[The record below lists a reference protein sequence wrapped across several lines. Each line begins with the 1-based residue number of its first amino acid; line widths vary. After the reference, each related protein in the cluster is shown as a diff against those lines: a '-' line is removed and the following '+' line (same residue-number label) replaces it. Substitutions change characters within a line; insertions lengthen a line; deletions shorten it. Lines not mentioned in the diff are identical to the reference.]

1 MRKRVNQAKEVI
13 SKVDFN
19 DKKVGTW
26 GLLALIVIV
35 FGFIIAPLMP
45 GLFDTT
51 DSSSL
56 KFGSYKG
63 QPVYYEKDNKFA
75 QYVKSYSNFY
85 SKLKKIIVLI

>member
-13 SKVDFN
+13 FKVDFN
-19 DKKVGTW
+19 DKKVGIW
-26 GLLALIVIV
+26 GLLALILIV

-56 KFGSYKG
+56 KFGFI
-63 QPVYYEKDNKFA
+63 KDNQFIM
-75 QYVKSYSNFY
+75 
-85 SKLKKIIVLI
+85 KKTTNLLNMLNLTQIFILN